1 MASRTAT
8 GSAALRR
15 VAARLKGNSRD
26 NRITLLTATVDSVTA
41 GAAADGN
48 AQLVISIDGD
58 LVASPYLESYTPV
71 VGHLVRVEL
80 TDGSPLVTG
89 RIIGLP
95 AY

>member
-15 VAARLKGNSRD
+15 VATRLKGNSRD
-26 NRITLLTATVDSVTA
+26 NRITLTTATVDSVSA
-41 GAAADGN
+41 GAAADGH
-48 AQLVISIDGD
+48 AQLVVNIDGD
-58 LVASPYLESYTPV
+58 LVAAPYLAAYTPT
-71 VGHLVRVEL
+71 VGDLVRVEL

-89 RIIGLP
+89 HIIGLP